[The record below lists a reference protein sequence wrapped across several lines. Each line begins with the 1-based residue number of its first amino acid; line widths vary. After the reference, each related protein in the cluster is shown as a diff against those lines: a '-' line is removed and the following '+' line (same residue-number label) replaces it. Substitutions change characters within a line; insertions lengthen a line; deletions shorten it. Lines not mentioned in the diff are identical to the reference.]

1 MAVNVKQCKSSGW
14 LILLMLM
21 IFALNLKVWEKPGTI
36 FVNAAGIYLLKV
48 NNRNTKTRCEM
59 CSKLTTKALERRH
72 WRRSGV
78 FNVNFKHISHFV
90 LVFLSLIWTCNYQ
103 LTKDFMT
110 KWFYK
115 KRW

>member
-1 MAVNVKQCKSSGW
+1 MAVDVKQCKSSGW

-21 IFALNLKVWEKPGTI
+21 TFALNLKVREKRRTI

-48 NNRNTKTRCEM
+48 NNRNTKTKPAI
-59 CSKLTTKALERRH
+59 CSRLTIKALERCH

-90 LVFLSLIWTCNYQ
+90 LMFLSLTLNMQ
-103 LTKDFMT
+103 LPVGQGYH

-115 KRW
+115 KR